1 MPHIKNALIR
11 YRIIDKSLRNKYKP
25 YPTKQ
30 ELRQACEEALYGN
43 STGDNICD
51 STIEK
56 DMFAM
61 KMEHDA
67 PIKYSK
73 RERGYYYEND
83 DFSIN
88 EIPLSEE
95 DVQAIKFAANTLV
108 QFRDVDMFKQFG
120 FALDK
125 IFDRINISSNPND
138 KDLEQYVQFETV
150 ASVKGSNFLN
160 PLLKAI
166 KESKIVLFDYESFV
180 SGKRKRRKVA
190 PLLLKE
196 YRNRWYLV
204 CYDIVK
210 EMIVTYGLDRMF
222 DLDVSS
228 EVAKKPAGFSS
239 AQFFKHSIGI
249 TANGSSPEKVV
260 FKCSNVAS
268 KYIDSQAFHPSQKK
282 LKTGKNRSTFE
293 LEVLIS
299 EELIR
304 SFLSYSDEL
313 EIIKP
318 KSLKE
323 EIASRFEK
331 GLSLYNK
338 K

>member
-25 YPTKQ
+25 FPSKQ
-30 ELRQACEEALYGN
+30 ELKQACEEAMYGSSN
-43 STGDNICD
+43 GDNICD

-73 RERGYYYEND
+73 RDKGYYYED
-83 DFSIN
+83 EDFSIN
-88 EIPLSEE
+88 EIPLSDE
-95 DVQAIKFAANTLV
+95 DVQAIKFAANTLA

-138 KDLEQYVQFETV
+138 AALEQYVKFETV
-150 ASVKGSNFLN
+150 PSFKGSDFLS
-160 PLLKAI
+160 PLLTAI
-166 KESKIVLFDYESFV
+166 KESKVVLFDYESFI
-180 SGKRKRRKVA
+180 SGKRKRRKVT

-210 EMIVTYGLDRMF
+210 ETIVTYGLDRMF
-222 DLDVSS
+222 DLDIST
-228 EVAKKPAGFSS
+228 EVAVKPQDFSPED
-239 AQFFKHSIGI
+239 FFKHSIGI
-249 TANGSSPEKVV
+249 TANSSSPDKVV
-260 FKCSNVAS
+260 FKCSNIAS
-268 KYIDSQAFHPSQKK
+268 KYIDSQPFHSSQRRM
-282 LKTGKNRSTFE
+282 KTGKNRSTFE

-304 SFLSYSDEL
+304 SFISYADEI
-313 EIIKP
+313 EVIKP
-318 KSLKE
+318 KKLKD
-323 EIASRFEK
+323 EIASRFQK
-331 GLSLYNK
+331 GLSIYNTK
-338 K
+338 

>member
-30 ELRQACEEALYGN
+30 ELRQACEEALYGD

-73 RERGYYYEND
+73 REKGYYYENE

-108 QFRDVDMFKQFG
+108 QFREVDMFKQFG

-138 KDLEQYVQFETV
+138 KEVEQYVQFETV
-150 ASVKGSNFLN
+150 ASVKGSDFLS

-166 KESKIVLFDYESFV
+166 KESKVVLFDYESFI
-180 SGKRKRRKVA
+180 SGKRKRRKVS

-204 CYDIVK
+204 CFDIVK
-210 EMIVTYGLDRMF
+210 EMIVTYGLDRMY
-222 DLDVSS
+222 DLDISS
-228 EVAKKPAGFSS
+228 QIAKKPENFDLE
-239 AQFFKHSIGI
+239 QFFKYAIGI
-249 TANGSSPEKVV
+249 TANESSPEKVV

-268 KYIDSQAFHPSQKK
+268 KYIDSQPFNFTQKIIK
-282 LKTGKNRSTFE
+282 KGKNRTTFE
-293 LEVLIS
+293 LDVLIS

-304 SFLSYSDEL
+304 SFLSYSNEL
-313 EIIKP
+313 EVVKP
-318 KSLKE
+318 KSLRDELFK
-323 EIASRFEK
+323 RFEN
-331 GLSLYNK
+331 SVNLYK
-338 K
+338 KK